1 MIRDIKE
8 EHIDKESVELSVQ
21 RIIDIKKRIAINPR
35 NKQNLT
41 ELVQGHLNLIE
52 EMHSYSL

>member
-8 EHIDKESVELSVQ
+8 EHIDKESVEFSVQ

-35 NKQNLT
+35 NKQNLA
-41 ELVQGHLNLIE
+41 ELVQRHLNRIE
-52 EMHSYSL
+52 EMDSYIL